1 MSRDL
6 HHLHPDMRR
15 LAEQFL
21 AECKSAG
28 LDILVTCTFRS
39 HAEQQALFEQGR
51 TKPGRIVTNAKP
63 GESAHNVTLGPV
75 PASMALD
82 FVPMAGGKPQWR
94 NEHPAWLQAGE
105 IAERV
110 GLEWAGRWKRFK
122 EFPHVQ
128 LPGWRNS
135 KR

>member
-6 HHLHPDMRR
+6 NHLHPVMRL
-15 LAEQFL
+15 LADEFL
-21 AECKSAG
+21 AGCKTAG

-39 HAEQQALFEQGR
+39 HTEQAKLYAQGR
-51 TKPGRIVTNAKP
+51 TEPGRIVTNAKP
-63 GESAHNVTLGPV
+63 GESAHNVTIGPV

-82 FVPMAGGKPQWR
+82 FVPLIGGKPQWR
-94 NEHPAWLQAGE
+94 NDHPAWLQAGE
-105 IAERV
+105 IAESV
-110 GLEWAGRWKRFK
+110 GLEWAGRWKRFR

-128 LPGWRNS
+128 LKGWRNA